1 MSQWE
6 PFGHSADGLSS
17 SQDTWYCNCS
27 AVVQSPNIFLLE
39 RVQYYVVTLPR
50 GKRKDGFSMVVISII
65 TGISDKICLF
75 LTIWLTILLKKSSG
89 KLRKSEMAFL
99 LETIWILFDKM
110 HAVWVDVHSSQQN
123 SVSVNFVFF
132 ADCVLLALANVGNQR
147 LQTDSGILF
156 LTLSVIYVLHVSWT
170 TF

>member
-1 MSQWE
+1 
-6 PFGHSADGLSS
+6 
-17 SQDTWYCNCS
+17 
-27 AVVQSPNIFLLE
+27 
-39 RVQYYVVTLPR
+39 
-50 GKRKDGFSMVVISII
+50 MVVISII